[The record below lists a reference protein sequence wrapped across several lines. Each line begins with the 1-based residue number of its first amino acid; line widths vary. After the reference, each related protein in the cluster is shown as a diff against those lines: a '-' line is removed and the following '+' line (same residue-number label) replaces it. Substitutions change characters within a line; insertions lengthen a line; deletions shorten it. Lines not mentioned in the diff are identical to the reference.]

1 LGRFCPTSAGARL
14 NRSIK
19 KTRLFFLRARQDAI
33 FYINQV
39 KVKLTV
45 LSEQRKEAV
54 VAILDSGDFC
64 GEGCL
69 AAQPR
74 RMATAA
80 AMTECL
86 ITRVDKAAMIR
97 ALHDE
102 PKFSGKFMAHL
113 LARNIRVEA
122 DLVDQLFNSSEKR
135 LARLLLILANFGKDG
150 KPEPVL
156 AKINQDNARGNDRHD
171 AITGQL
177 LHE

>member
-1 LGRFCPTSAGARL
+1 MAGKLHPLFDSEAFLSGAGRGTIESTYEEDKIIFSQGEAAD
-14 NRSIK
+14 S
-19 KTRLFFLRARQDAI
+19 I
-33 FYINQV
+33 FYINKG

-54 VAILDSGDFC
+54 VAILDSGDFL

-74 RMATAA
+74 RVATAA

-102 PKFSGKFMAHL
+102 PEFSAKFMSHL

-122 DLVDQLFNSSEKR
+122 DLVDLLFNSSEKR
-135 LARLLLILANFGKDG
+135 LARLLLILANFGEAESRSRSLERSTRKCSR
-150 KPEPVL
+150 K
-156 AKINQDNARGNDRHD
+156 
-171 AITGQL
+171 
-177 LHE
+177 